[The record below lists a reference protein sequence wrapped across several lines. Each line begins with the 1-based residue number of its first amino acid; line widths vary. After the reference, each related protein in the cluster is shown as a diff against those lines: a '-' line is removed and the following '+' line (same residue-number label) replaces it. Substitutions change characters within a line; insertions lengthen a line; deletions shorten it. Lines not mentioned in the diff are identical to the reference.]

1 MAREILFHKY
11 KKGVSRMAR
20 IKLAYIGGGST
31 RAAGTMASFVH
42 QGENFEGSEVVLID
56 LHEEHLQIVQ
66 ALAQKMAHARN
77 LDITFTTTTNRRE
90 GLSDCDAVL
99 TSFRPGGFEA
109 RYLDES
115 IPLKHGVIGQET
127 QGPGGFFMALR
138 SIHVTKSIIEDM
150 EQVCPHAR
158 LFNYTNPIN
167 IVSEAVTHHT
177 YIPTISFCEG
187 PIVGNRD
194 FAEFAGLDP
203 DRLDAISVGLN
214 HGSWTI
220 RHRYDG
226 KDFITIMR
234 EVYEHL
240 RISDKSEDQ
249 WETRLVEL
257 ALEMDTLPNYYFLY
271 YYFKD
276 EVLAELQ
283 SKRTTRAQDI
293 MASVPD
299 YWAHYREQA
308 AHNVPELNP
317 NRSRGGINE
326 LELAI
331 DVMDAIF
338 NDRKEV
344 WYVNVPNCGSL
355 ADFPDDLVVETQG
368 YVDRNGVTPL
378 VFGHLPRQVV
388 GLVKML
394 GEYQALAAEAAWAGN
409 RIDAIR
415 ALASHPLILS
425 LHKAEAIYAEMA
437 AAHSQY
443 LPERLLR

>member
-1 MAREILFHKY
+1 
-11 KKGVSRMAR
+11 MAR

-42 QGENFEGSEVVLID
+42 QGENFDGSEVVLID
-56 LHEEHLQIVQ
+56 LDEEHLQIVQ
-66 ALAQKMAHARN
+66 TIAQKMARARG
-77 LDITFTTTTNRRE
+77 LDITFTTETNRRD
-90 GLSDCDAVL
+90 GLRDCDAVL

-150 EQVCPHAR
+150 EQVCPNAR
-158 LFNYTNPIN
+158 LYNYTNPIN

-177 YIPTISFCEG
+177 DIPTISFCEG

-203 DRLDAISVGLN
+203 DSLDAVSVGLN
-214 HGSWTI
+214 HGSWSI
-220 RHRYDG
+220 RHLYDG
-226 KDFITIMR
+226 QDFIEMLR
-234 EVYEHL
+234 AAYEQ
-240 RISDKSEDQ
+240 RRMSDTLEDP

-257 ALEMDTLPNYYFLY
+257 ALEMNALPSDYFQY
-271 YYFKD
+271 YYFED
-276 EVLAELQ
+276 EILDELRA
-283 SKRTTRAQDI
+283 KPTTRAQDI

-308 AHNVPELNP
+308 ASDTPELNP
-317 NRSRGGINE
+317 NRSRGGIHE

-331 DVMDAIF
+331 DVMDAIY

-344 WYVNVPNCGSL
+344 WYVNVPNRGSL

-378 VFGHLPRQVV
+378 VFGHVPRQVV

-394 GEYQALAAEAAWAGN
+394 GEYQALTAEAAWSGN
-409 RIDAIR
+409 RKDAVL
-415 ALASHPLILS
+415 ALASHPMVFS
-425 LHKAEAIYAEMA
+425 LRKAEAIYAEMA
-437 AAHSQY
+437 AAHRQY